1 MLDSVK
7 REKFHSNVAK
17 LLYLAKRGRPD
28 ILLAVNFLTTRVSC
42 STAEDWQKLDRV
54 MKYLHGTLNLNLCLS
69 GSKGLLV
76 NAYIDASYAVH
87 SKDGKSHTG
96 VVISLGQGA
105 AYVKSSK
112 QKVVSKSSTEAE
124 LIAVS
129 DGLSQVL
136 WTRYFLQEQGFD
148 VGPISLHQ
156 DNKSAIVL
164 EEKGRSNAGRSKHIN
179 IRYFFVKSK
188 VEGGEVKLV
197 YTPTESMI
205 ADYFTKPLQGSL
217 FLAMRDIIMGRTSQ
231 G

>member
-1 MLDSVK
+1 
-7 REKFHSNVAK
+7 
-17 LLYLAKRGRPD
+17 
-28 ILLAVNFLTTRVSC
+28 
-42 STAEDWQKLDRV
+42 
-54 MKYLHGTLNLNLCLS
+54 
-69 GSKGLLV
+69 
-76 NAYIDASYAVH
+76 
-87 SKDGKSHTG
+87 
-96 VVISLGQGA
+96 
-105 AYVKSSK
+105 VKSSK

-136 WTRYFLQEQGFD
+136 WTRYFLQEH
-148 VGPISLHQ
+148 VGPITLHQ

-188 VEGGEVKLV
+188 IDDGEVKLV

-217 FLAMRDIIMGRTSQ
+217 FLAMRDIIMGQTSQ